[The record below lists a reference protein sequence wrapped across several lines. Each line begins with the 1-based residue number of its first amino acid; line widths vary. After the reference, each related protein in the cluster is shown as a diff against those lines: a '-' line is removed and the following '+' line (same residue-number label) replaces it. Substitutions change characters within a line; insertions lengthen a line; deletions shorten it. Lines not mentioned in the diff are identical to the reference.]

1 MRTKLLMFAATAMLV
16 ATSCSKYRYESVA
29 GDPLKTRI
37 YTLDNGLKV
46 YMTVNDETPRL
57 QTYIAVKVGAKNDPA
72 ETTGLAHYFE
82 HLMFKGTE
90 KFGTQNYEA
99 EKPLLDEIERLF
111 EVYRTKTDPDERKA
125 IYAQIDSVSQEASK
139 LAIPNEYD
147 KLMAAISADGTNAWT
162 SFDETV
168 YTEDIPSNRIEEW
181 AKIQSDRFKNAVIR
195 GFHTELET
203 VYEEYNMSL
212 TSDGNKAYYGM
223 LSLLYP
229 NDPSGRHTVLGYQ
242 EHLKNPS
249 ITNIKKY
256 YNTYYVPNNMAIC
269 LSGDFDPDE
278 MIATIDKYFGDMQP
292 NPSLPEYVAPTEEP
306 ITEVRTKTVY
316 GNEAEFIM
324 MGWPCGGV
332 RSKDADIAE
341 IAGNVLSN
349 GKCGL
354 VDLDINQQQKAQ
366 SVYAYPMIG
375 IDYGGIWIE
384 GVPRDGQTLD
394 EVKALA
400 LAEIDKLRKG
410 DFDESVITATVANY
424 KRRIMQRLDSNTG
437 RAQAYV
443 ESFIGGTD
451 WADEV
456 ARIDRLSRITKADV
470 VAWAQKTLGDNN
482 YAVIYKLQG
491 EDPDQKKIE
500 KPHITPIATNRDAVS
515 DFLAEVQ
522 ASEAKPIEPVFV
534 DYDKDLTVF
543 EQDGMNILYKKN
555 ETNGLFFMSWIYD
568 MGANDDPALSMALQQ
583 YWDYLGTDAKSAE
596 QIQSE
601 LYALACDMRVS
612 VQPQMLQLT
621 ISGLAENEDKALALV
636 EDYIANVKGDDA
648 VLAQLKSDILKAR
661 ADDKLSQAANFSALR
676 QFTAYG
682 EEAVKART
690 MSNEA
695 VQAVTSDE
703 LIDRIHGLKEYAH
716 RIAYYGPSE
725 LDRLRGTLKGHSFG
739 TKQAAKSKEY
749 PVQLTPENRVVL
761 AQYDA
766 KQIYYYQFSNR
777 GEKFDVANDPA
788 MQLYNSYF
796 GGGMNSIV
804 FQEMREAR
812 ALAYSA
818 SAYMSTGMMRNDP
831 YTYSAFI
838 ATQNDKMQQ
847 AVEAFEQI
855 INEMPESQAAFELAK
870 QSLLGSI
877 ETSRTIKSQVLNSY
891 LSNVIYKGVK
901 EDRNKAIYEQVKN
914 MTLEDVKAYQQKWVK
929 GRTYTYSILG
939 DKRDLDMDY
948 LRTLGPVTEVTQEQI
963 FGY

>member
-1 MRTKLLMFAATAMLV
+1 MRMKLLMFAAAIALV

-29 GDPLKTRI
+29 GDPLNTRI

-46 YMTVNDETPRL
+46 YMTVNDEAPRL
-57 QTYIAVKVGAKNDPA
+57 QTYIAVKVGAKNDPE

-82 HLMFKGTE
+82 HLMFKGTD

-125 IYAQIDSVSQEASK
+125 LYAQIDSVSQEASK

-229 NDPSGRHTVLGYQ
+229 NHPSGRHTVLGYQ
-242 EHLKNPS
+242 DHLKNPS
-249 ITNIKKY
+249 ITNIKRY
-256 YNTYYVPNNMAIC
+256 YETYYVPNNMAIC

-292 NPSLPEYVAPTEEP
+292 NPALPEYEAPAEDP
-306 ITEVRTKTVY
+306 IAEVRTKTVY
-316 GNEAEFIM
+316 GNEAEFVM
-324 MGWPCGGV
+324 MGWPCGGIG
-332 RSKDADIAE
+332 SDDADVAE

-354 VDLDINQQQKAQ
+354 IDIDINQQQKAQ

-375 IDYGGIWIE
+375 VDYGGIWIE
-384 GVPRDGQTLD
+384 GVPREGQTLD
-394 EVKALA
+394 EVKALT

-410 DFDESVITATVANY
+410 DFDESIIDATIANH

-470 VAWAQKTLGDNN
+470 VAWAQKTLGDGN
-482 YAVIYKLQG
+482 YAVLYKLQG

-500 KPHITPIATNRDAVS
+500 KPQITPIATNRDAVS

-568 MGANDDPALSMALQQ
+568 LGANDDPALSMALQQ
-583 YWDYLGTDAKSAE
+583 YWSYLGTDAKSAE
-596 QIQSE
+596 QIQTE

-612 VQPQMLQLT
+612 VQPQMLQLS

-690 MSNEA
+690 MSNDA
-695 VQAVTSDE
+695 VRTVTSDE
-703 LIDRIHGLKEYAH
+703 LTDRIHGLAEYAH
-716 RIAYYGPSE
+716 RIAYYGPSD
-725 LDRLRGTLKGHSFG
+725 LDRLRDELKDHSFG
-739 TKQAAKSKEY
+739 AEKLTAKEY
-749 PVQLTPENRVVL
+749 PMQLTPENKVIL

-777 GEKFDVANDPA
+777 GEMFDVANDPA
-788 MQLYNSYF
+788 MQLYNGYF

-818 SAYMSTGMMRNDP
+818 DAYLSTGVKRNDP
-831 YTYSAFI
+831 YTFSAFI

-855 INEMPESQAAFELAK
+855 INDMPESQAAFELAK

-877 ETSRTIKSQVLNSY
+877 ETSRTIKNQVLNSY

-929 GRTYTYSILG
+929 NRTYTYSILG
-939 DKRDLDMDY
+939 DKNDIDMDY